1 MLKSLGQTPLLCTVK
16 KYKNKDKQKEKKT
29 MEIMEL
35 AAQLGQAIKADERIA
50 KMNEAREAYE
60 SNEDIQKLML
70 EYNAQQIALAEEY
83 KKDPV
88 DQKIIEAIENRLDE
102 IVEKVTTNPVFA
114 MVNEAQEAVNKLMN
128 EVNAEIEFQITGQR
142 PCSHDCSSCGSDCG
156 HHH

>member
-1 MLKSLGQTPLLCTVK
+1 
-16 KYKNKDKQKEKKT
+16 

-60 SNEDIQKLML
+60 KDEDIQKLML
-70 EYNAQQIALAEEY
+70 EYNAQQIAMAEEY

-88 DQKIIEAIENRLDE
+88 DEKIIEAIEHRLDE
-102 IVEKVTTNPVFA
+102 IVGLVTSNPVFA
-114 MVNEAQEAVNKLMN
+114 QVNAAQEAVNKLMN

-142 PCSHDCSSCGSDCG
+142 PCSHDCHSCGSDCG
-156 HHH
+156 HHHP

>member
-1 MLKSLGQTPLLCTVK
+1 
-16 KYKNKDKQKEKKT
+16 

-50 KMNEAREAYE
+50 KMNEARVAYE
-60 SNEDIQKLML
+60 KDEEIQKLML
-70 EYNAQQIALAEEY
+70 EYNAQQIAMAEEY

-102 IVEKVTTNPVFA
+102 IVAAVTSNPVFV
-114 MVNEAQEAVNKLMN
+114 MVNEAQEAVNKLMS

-142 PCSHDCSSCGSDCG
+142 PCAHDCSSCGSDCG
-156 HHH
+156 HHHH

>member
-1 MLKSLGQTPLLCTVK
+1 
-16 KYKNKDKQKEKKT
+16 

-50 KMNEAREAYE
+50 KMNEARVAYE
-60 SNEDIQKLML
+60 KDEEIQKLML
-70 EYNAQQIALAEEY
+70 EYNAQQIAMAEEY

-102 IVEKVTTNPVFA
+102 IVGQVTSNPVFV
-114 MVNEAQEAVNKLMN
+114 MVNEAQEAVNKLMS

-142 PCSHDCSSCGSDCG
+142 PCSHDCHSCGSDCG
-156 HHH
+156 HHHH

>member
-1 MLKSLGQTPLLCTVK
+1 MLKSHGRTHLLCTVK
-16 KYKNKDKQKEKKT
+16 KYNIKGEKT

-50 KMNEAREAYE
+50 KMNEARVAYE
-60 SNEDIQKLML
+60 SNEEIQKLML

-102 IVEKVTTNPVFA
+102 IVGAVTSNPIFA
-114 MVNEAQEAVNKLMN
+114 LVNEAQEAVNKLMN

>member
-1 MLKSLGQTPLLCTVK
+1 
-16 KYKNKDKQKEKKT
+16 

-35 AAQLGQAIKADERIA
+35 AVQLGQAIKADPRVA

-60 SNEDIQKLML
+60 KDEEIQKLML

-83 KKDPV
+83 KKSPV
-88 DQKIIEAIENRLDE
+88 DENIIKAIEARLDE
-102 IVEKVTTNPVFA
+102 IVSLVTSNPIFVQI
-114 MVNEAQEAVNKLMN
+114 NEANEEVNKLMS

>member
-1 MLKSLGQTPLLCTVK
+1 
-16 KYKNKDKQKEKKT
+16 

-35 AAQLGQAIKADERIA
+35 AAQLGQAIKKDERIA
-50 KMNEAREAYE
+50 KMDEARAAYE
-60 SNEDIQKLML
+60 GNEDIQNLML

-102 IVEKVTTNPVFA
+102 IVGQVTSNPVFA
-114 MVNEAQEAVNKLMN
+114 MVNEAQEAVNKLMS

-156 HHH
+156 HHHH

>member
-1 MLKSLGQTPLLCTVK
+1 
-16 KYKNKDKQKEKKT
+16 

-35 AAQLGQAIKADERIA
+35 AAQLGQAIKADARVKKMEEA
-50 KMNEAREAYE
+50 KVAYE
-60 SNEDIQKLML
+60 KDEEIQKLML

-83 KKDPV
+83 KKEPV
-88 DQKIIEAIENRLDE
+88 DEKIIEAIENRLDE
-102 IVEKVTTNPVFA
+102 IVKEVTTNKTFIA
-114 MVNEAQEAVNKLMN
+114 INEAQEAVQALMT

>member
-1 MLKSLGQTPLLCTVK
+1 
-16 KYKNKDKQKEKKT
+16 

-50 KMNEAREAYE
+50 KMEEARTAYE

-102 IVEKVTTNPVFA
+102 IVGQVTSNPVFA
-114 MVNEAQEAVNKLMN
+114 MVNAAQEEVNKLMN

-142 PCSHDCSSCGSDCG
+142 PCAHDCSSCGSDCG
-156 HHH
+156 HHHH

>member
-1 MLKSLGQTPLLCTVK
+1 
-16 KYKNKDKQKEKKT
+16 

-156 HHH
+156 HHHH

>member
-1 MLKSLGQTPLLCTVK
+1 
-16 KYKNKDKQKEKKT
+16 

-35 AAQLGQAIKADERIA
+35 AAKLGQAIKADPRIA
-50 KMNEAREAYE
+50 KMDEARVAYE
-60 SNEDIQKLML
+60 KDEKIQSLML
-70 EYNAQQIALAEEY
+70 EYNTQQIALAEEY

-88 DQKIIEAIENRLDE
+88 DQKIVEAIENRLDQ
-102 IVEKVTTNPVFA
+102 IVGEVTANPVF
-114 MVNEAQEAVNKLMN
+114 VQINEAQEAVNKLMA